1 MTKATTIMSGSNQG
15 HSTWRG
21 ARAGRGGRRGRGRG
35 RGSFFGGGER
45 SAARQALV
53 DTANETKSVLPFILK
68 DLPNF
73 KADESELLSLDNLP
87 GLKKEDCPKHRKAII
102 KVINADTFDAAIM
115 LRDSICCSPSLSPS
129 TNLSSHQQSLPPSSR
144 RPAVLNLASDTHPGG
159 GWQTGAMAQE
169 EALCYRSSLS
179 LSLHK
184 HYYPWTAEQ
193 GIYTRDV
200 VIIRSST
207 SDGHALL
214 APKIAAADLPL
225 VSVLSIAALRRPKVV
240 DVPTPGGG
248 QRKGFANREDA
259 LLTRKKMRLALRMAA
274 SRGHDCLVLGALGCG
289 VFRNPVEDVAEA
301 WKEVLG
307 ENEFEGGWWREVWFA
322 VLDVGNEGNFDAFEK
337 TLGGVEV

>member
-1 MTKATTIMSGSNQG
+1 MSSGNRG
-15 HSTWRG
+15 RSTWRG
-21 ARAGRGGRRGRGRG
+21 GRGGRGRG
-35 RGSFFGGGER
+35 RGSLFGGGRR
-45 SAARQALV
+45 SVARQALV

-68 DLPNF
+68 DLPNL
-73 KADESELLSLDNLP
+73 KAHESELLSLDNLP
-87 GLKKEDCPKHRKAII
+87 RLEKADCPKHKKAII

-115 LRDSICCSPSLSPS
+115 LRDSICCPSPLSPS
-129 TNLSSHQQSLPPSSR
+129 TNLGNSQQNPPLSS

-184 HYYPWTAEQ
+184 HHYPWNAEQ

-214 APKIAAADLPL
+214 APKTAAADLPL

-240 DVPTPGGG
+240 DVPTLDGG
-248 QRKGFANREDA
+248 QRKGFANKDDE

-274 SRGHDCLVLGALGCG
+274 SNGHDCLVLGALGCG
-289 VFRNPVEDVAEA
+289 VFRNPVEDIAEA

-307 ENEFEGGWWREVWFA
+307 ESEFEGGWWREVWFA
-322 VLDVGNEGNFDAFEK
+322 VLDGGDAGNFDVFEK
-337 TLGGVEV
+337 VLAGVEV